1 MLSGFFLLFFGLI
14 ITWKPVIPW
23 FIGIGW
29 LVNAEQ
35 SELSVIFYR
44 GVGILMLIAGFFY
57 MLDAFI
63 N

>member
-1 MLSGFFLLFFGLI
+1 MVQGFFLLFFSLM
-14 ITWKPVIPW
+14 ITWKPAIPW
-23 FIGIGW
+23 FIAIGW

-44 GVGILMLIAGFFY
+44 GVGILMSIAGFFY